1 MIRDRGARW
10 ERSAG
15 LYRLDDGR
23 FAYFPWGRRRRGIL
37 LSPRRA
43 VWPGTLPIFILI
55 GAQMTASMVA
65 QGRGSFPLWLMVSLT
80 ALLVPYGIMVSVL
93 ARHAERMEPMSD

>member
-1 MIRDRGARW
+1 
-10 ERSAG
+10 
-15 LYRLDDGR
+15 
-23 FAYFPWGRRRRGIL
+23 
-37 LSPRRA
+37 
-43 VWPGTLPIFILI
+43 
-55 GAQMTASMVA
+55 MTASMVA